1 MDERELSLV
10 VAKVLYDHKAGDI
23 EVLKVDHMTILCDY
37 MIIASGRNSNQ
48 VRALADDV
56 DDKMAEA
63 GLSLRRSDGRTEGR
77 WIVLDYGHIMVHIFC
92 NEERSFYN
100 LSRLWNDGTNAL
112 ELPFDQSETD

>member
-1 MDERELSLV
+1 MDEKTLSLE
-10 VAKVLYDHKAGDI
+10 VAGVLYDHKANDI
-23 EVLKVDHMTILCDY
+23 EVLKVDHLTVLCDY

-56 DDKMAEA
+56 DEKMAEA
-63 GLSLRRSDGRTEGR
+63 GFTLRRSDGRTEGR

-92 NEERSFYN
+92 NEERSYYN

-112 ELPFDQSETD
+112 DLPFSMDEND